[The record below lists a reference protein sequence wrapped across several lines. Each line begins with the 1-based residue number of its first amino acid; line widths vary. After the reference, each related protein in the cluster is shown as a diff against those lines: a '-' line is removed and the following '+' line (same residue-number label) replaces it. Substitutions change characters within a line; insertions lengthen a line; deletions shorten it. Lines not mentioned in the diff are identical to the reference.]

1 MTELIRTRTYD
12 GCRLSIY
19 DHGRIVTV
27 DPAAEVWTLREVLA
41 SLAGIGHDG
50 PMADSL
56 QAGSVR
62 VGATDRTLVA
72 ERLVAHYQ
80 AGRLPRQELELRLT
94 QVAHARTDEDL
105 HRLTIDLPDVAG
117 PARPIALVPRPTT
130 PPKPASSP
138 LRIAFDVIIM
148 LLTFSA
154 AVCLTLLL
162 IVAGATS
169 GNNSSQLVFFAA
181 LAAFG
186 AFTVGA
192 GGVHL
197 LYRAFGKK

>member
-1 MTELIRTRTYD
+1 
-12 GCRLSIY
+12 
-19 DHGRIVTV
+19 
-27 DPAAEVWTLREVLA
+27 LREVLA
-41 SLAGIGHDG
+41 TVVTIRQDG
-50 PMADSL
+50 GMADSL

-62 VGATDRTLVA
+62 VGAADRTLVA

-94 QVAHARTDEDL
+94 RVAHARTDEDL
-105 HRLTIDLPDVAG
+105 HRLTIDLPDVPG
-117 PARPIALVPRPTT
+117 PARPISLVPRPTT
-130 PPKPASSP
+130 EPKPPTSP
-138 LRIAFDVIIM
+138 LRVAFDVIIM

-162 IVAGATS
+162 IVAGAAGTTGGGGMS
-169 GNNSSQLVFFAA
+169 GQLFFVAA

-192 GGVHL
+192 GSVHL
-197 LYRAFGKK
+197 MYRAFGKK

>member
-1 MTELIRTRTYD
+1 
-12 GCRLSIY
+12 
-19 DHGRIVTV
+19 
-27 DPAAEVWTLREVLA
+27 
-41 SLAGIGHDG
+41 
-50 PMADSL
+50 MADSL

-62 VGATDRTLVA
+62 VGAADRTLVA

-94 QVAHARTDEDL
+94 QVAHARSDDDL
-105 HRLTIDLPDVAG
+105 HRLTIDLPDVPG
-117 PARPIALVPRPTT
+117 PARPISLVPRPTSE
-130 PPKPASSP
+130 PRQPSSP
-138 LRIAFDVIIM
+138 LRIAFDVVIM

-162 IVAGATS
+162 IVAAASSSS
-169 GNNSSQLVFFAA
+169 GMGSSSQLFVVAA

>member
-1 MTELIRTRTYD
+1 M
-12 GCRLSIY
+12 Y
-19 DHGRIVTV
+19 DHGRIVIETG
-27 DPAAEVWTLREVLA
+27 PAPVWTLLEVLA
-41 SLAGIGHDG
+41 TNARIRHDG
-50 PMADSL
+50 GMADSL

-62 VGATDRTLVA
+62 VGAADRTLVA

-94 QVAHARTDEDL
+94 RVAHARTDDDL
-105 HRLTIDLPDVAG
+105 HRLTIDLPDVPG
-117 PARPIALVPRPTT
+117 PARPISLVPRPAPEQK
-130 PPKPASSP
+130 PPTSP
-138 LRIAFDVIIM
+138 LRVAFDVIIM

-162 IVAGATS
+162 IVAGAASSNGS
-169 GNNSSQLVFFAA
+169 GGASGQLFFVAA

-192 GGVHL
+192 GSVHL
-197 LYRAFGKK
+197 IYRAFGKK

>member
-1 MTELIRTRTYD
+1 ME
-12 GCRLSIY
+12 G
-19 DHGRIVTV
+19 
-27 DPAAEVWTLREVLA
+27 
-41 SLAGIGHDG
+41 
-50 PMADSL
+50 MADSL
-56 QAGSVR
+56 QSGSMR
-62 VGATDRTLVA
+62 VGAAERTLVA

-80 AGRLPRQELELRLT
+80 SGRLPRAELELRLT

-105 HRLTIDLPDVAG
+105 HRLTIDLPDVPG
-117 PARPIALVPRPTT
+117 PARPVSLVPRLPSQQ
-130 PPKPASSP
+130 KPATSP
-138 LRIAFDVIIM
+138 LRIAFDVIVM

-169 GNNSSQLVFFAA
+169 SNSYGSSSQVFVIAA

-192 GGVHL
+192 GTVHL

>member
-1 MTELIRTRTYD
+1 L
-12 GCRLSIY
+12 LK
-19 DHGRIVTV
+19 
-27 DPAAEVWTLREVLA
+27 VLA
-41 SLAGIGHDG
+41 TVVAIRNDG
-50 PMADSL
+50 GMADSL

-62 VGATDRTLVA
+62 VGASDRTLVA

-94 QVAHARTDEDL
+94 RVAHARTDDDL
-105 HRLTIDLPDVAG
+105 HRLTIDLPDVPG
-117 PARPIALVPRPTT
+117 PARPISRVPRPTT
-130 PPKPASSP
+130 EPKPPSSP
-138 LRIAFDVIIM
+138 LRVAFDVIIM

-162 IVAGATS
+162 IVAGASSS
-169 GNNSSQLVFFAA
+169 GMGSSPQLFFVAA

-192 GGVHL
+192 GSVHL

>member
-1 MTELIRTRTYD
+1 
-12 GCRLSIY
+12 
-19 DHGRIVTV
+19 
-27 DPAAEVWTLREVLA
+27 LREVLA
-41 SLAGIGHDG
+41 TVVTIRQDG
-50 PMADSL
+50 GMADSL

-62 VGATDRTLVA
+62 VGAADRTLVA

-94 QVAHARTDEDL
+94 RVAHARTDEDL
-105 HRLTIDLPDVAG
+105 HRLTIDLPDVPG

-130 PPKPASSP
+130 EPKPPTSP
-138 LRIAFDVIIM
+138 LRVAFDVIIM

-162 IVAGATS
+162 IVAGAAGTTGGGGMS
-169 GNNSSQLVFFAA
+169 GQLFFVAA

-192 GGVHL
+192 GSVHL
-197 LYRAFGKK
+197 MYRAFGKK

>member
-1 MTELIRTRTYD
+1 MTDTRAIR
-12 GCRLSIY
+12 
-19 DHGRIVTV
+19 
-27 DPAAEVWTLREVLA
+27 
-41 SLAGIGHDG
+41 HDDV
-50 PMADSL
+50 MADSL

-62 VGATDRTLVA
+62 VGAADRTLVA

-94 QVAHARTDEDL
+94 QVAHARSDEDL
-105 HRLTIDLPDVAG
+105 HRLTIDLPDVPG
-117 PARPIALVPRPTT
+117 PALPISLVPRPTT
-130 PPKPASSP
+130 APKPASSP
-138 LRIAFDVIIM
+138 LRVAFDVIVM

-169 GNNSSQLVFFAA
+169 NNSTGNSGELFFVAA

-192 GGVHL
+192 GSIHL

>member
-1 MTELIRTRTYD
+1 MTDPLAIRND
-12 GCRLSIY
+12 G
-19 DHGRIVTV
+19 V
-27 DPAAEVWTLREVLA
+27 
-41 SLAGIGHDG
+41 
-50 PMADSL
+50 MADPL

-62 VGATDRTLVA
+62 VGAAERTLVA

-94 QVAHARTDEDL
+94 KVAHARSDEDL
-105 HRLTIDLPDVAG
+105 HRLTIDLPDVPG
-117 PARPIALVPRPTT
+117 PARPISLVPRPTT
-130 PPKPASSP
+130 PPKQASSP
-138 LRIAFDVIIM
+138 LRVAFDVIVM

-169 GNNSSQLVFFAA
+169 NNSTGSSAELFFVAA

-192 GGVHL
+192 GSIHL

>member
-1 MTELIRTRTYD
+1 
-12 GCRLSIY
+12 
-19 DHGRIVTV
+19 
-27 DPAAEVWTLREVLA
+27 
-41 SLAGIGHDG
+41 
-50 PMADSL
+50 MADSL
-56 QAGSVR
+56 QAGSAR
-62 VGATDRTLVA
+62 VGAADRTLVA

-94 QVAHARTDEDL
+94 QVAHARTDDDL
-105 HRLTIDLPDVAG
+105 HRLTIDLPDVPG

-138 LRIAFDVIIM
+138 LRVAFDVVVM

-162 IVAGATS
+162 IVAGTTS
-169 GNNSSQLVFFAA
+169 RSIGGSSGELFFVAA

-192 GGVHL
+192 GSIHL